1 MTRLLLVEDEIS
13 IAQPLSRA
21 LSSAGYDVLHVTTGG
36 DAEIAVFEH
45 HPDVIVLDLC
55 LPDIDG
61 IELCRRIRADH
72 ELVPIVVLTAR
83 REEMDAVAGLDAG
96 ADDYITKPFRLA
108 ELLARIRARLRS
120 NMPTVLEGQDLRID
134 TAARRAWL
142 GNDAIE
148 LAAKEFDLLSELV
161 RRAGTAVR
169 REHLIDLVWGP
180 DFVGSTKTLDVHIA
194 WLRQKLGDDANHP
207 RYVST
212 VRGVGYRFESNAHGS
227 TSGQIGS
234 QPL

>member
-21 LSSAGYDVLHVTTGG
+21 LSSAGYDVVHVATGG
-36 DAEIAVFEH
+36 DAEIAVFEQ

-72 ELVPIVVLTAR
+72 ELVPIVMLTAR
-83 REEMDAVAGLDAG
+83 RDEMDAVAGLDAG

-120 NMPTVLEGQDLRID
+120 TMPTLLEVQDLRID
-134 TAARRAWL
+134 TAARRAWRN
-142 GNDAIE
+142 GEKID

-169 REHLIDLVWGP
+169 REHLIDLIWGP

-194 WLRQKLGDDANHP
+194 WLRHKLDDDANQP

-212 VRGVGYRFESNAHGS
+212 VRGVGYRFEAHQQWPAS
-227 TSGQIGS
+227 DRNGS
-234 QPL
+234 QPP

>member
-1 MTRLLLVEDEIS
+1 MTRLLLVEDEPS
-13 IAQPLSRA
+13 IAQPLGRA
-21 LSSAGYDVLHVTTGG
+21 LSSAGYDVVHVATGG
-36 DAEIAVFEH
+36 DAEIAVFEQ

-83 REEMDAVAGLDAG
+83 RDEMDAVAGLDAG

-120 NMPTVLEGQDLRID
+120 TVPTLIEVQDLQID
-134 TAARRAWL
+134 TAARRVWRD
-142 GNDAIE
+142 GEKID

-161 RRAGTAVR
+161 RRAGAAVR

-194 WLRQKLGDDANHP
+194 WLRHKLGDDANEP

-212 VRGVGYRFESNAHGS
+212 VRGVGYRFESQAQYSASNRTGS
-227 TSGQIGS
+227 RS
-234 QPL
+234 Q